1 MNYLITQATYQD
13 IEVGLFQNSTLK
25 KIITIPKIEACIS
38 LATTIYSLLQEFK
51 ISYADLSFI
60 GSSQGP
66 APFTTLRVLI
76 STINGFSFA
85 QNFPLVGVDG
95 LKAFYIATENANVQ
109 NTIILLN
116 AFNKDVY
123 FAYKING
130 QLVTGWE
137 NIFRLLEKLK
147 SEISKEKICF
157 LGNGTDLFKQEIS
170 SVFEQEALFP
180 SDMLNHAP
188 LTIIAQLA
196 VKNFENKLSVKQLA
210 PLYLKSLNH

>member
-25 KIITIPKIEACIS
+25 KIINIPKIEACIS
-38 LATTIYSLLQEFK
+38 LATTIDRLLQEFK
-51 ISYADLSFI
+51 ISYAGLAFI

-85 QNFPLVGVDG
+85 QNTPLVGVDG
-95 LKAFYIATENANVQ
+95 LKAFYSAAKNKGLQ
-109 NTIILLN
+109 NPIILLN
-116 AFNKDVY
+116 AFNKEVY

-170 SVFEQEALFP
+170 NAFDQKALFP
-180 SDMLNHAP
+180 SGILHHAP

-196 VKNFENKLSVKQLA
+196 IQNFENKLSVKKLI
-210 PLYLKSLNH
+210 PLYLKSLNP